1 MIAEDFDFEKTV
13 SLIFFLQTRVCFLPA
28 PLESRTRVCLS
39 SNSKYNYYI
48 FQSKVLSE
56 DRKTDFEEEIRTL
69 SGALKA
75 QYDQAN
81 KEYEGNSK
89 FSYFSATLLK
99 YSNQRIVIL

>member
-1 MIAEDFDFEKTV
+1 MV
-13 SLIFFLQTRVCFLPA
+13 
-28 PLESRTRVCLS
+28 
-39 SNSKYNYYI
+39 

-56 DRKTDFEEEIRTL
+56 DRNTHFEEEIRAL

-89 FSYFSATLLK
+89 LPYF
-99 YSNQRIVIL
+99 